1 MLTPEQRAWAE
12 GHKAGQL
19 RMPMENPYG
28 ADSGSAEVWLKGYRE
43 GEQLPQKFPP
53 KPQGLGS

>member
-19 RMPMENPYG
+19 RMPKNNPY
-28 ADSGSAEVWLKGYRE
+28 DPDTESGMAWLTGYGE
-43 GEQLPQKFPP
+43 GLKLPQKFPP
-53 KPQGLGS
+53 KPREPGS

>member
-19 RMPMENPYG
+19 RLPMDNPYDP
-28 ADSGSAEVWLKGYRE
+28 DSDNGKMWQKGYGE
-43 GEQLPQKFPP
+43 GAELPALTIPTPRQ
-53 KPQGLGS
+53 